1 MMDDY
6 VISERPAR
14 PTYQDIVRGLADE
27 YSQPR
32 KPRLGGHGES
42 IALPLPT
49 VSGASGERS
58 PLAPTYTGGYLRPDE
73 YRMIEGGGREVIQQ
87 AMQVYF
93 SVVDGMTVERPAEPD
108 DETAEIPHI
117 PCTVNRTPQPAERR
131 VTPYIGTPQPSDAAT
146 SLAIVVAFAVLV
158 AGLLWGAAGMPY

>member
-1 MMDDY
+1 MDDY
-6 VISERPAR
+6 IISERPAR

-32 KPRLGGHGES
+32 KPRLGGHGGS
-42 IALPLPT
+42 VALPLPT

-87 AMQVYF
+87 AMQTYF

-108 DETAEIPHI
+108 EETAEIPHI

-146 SLAIVVAFAVLV
+146 SLAIVVVFAVLV